1 MSDSNYLGCA
11 SSENPDVSFQFS
23 PICHH
28 VDPNSMKPNGHG
40 CSFGFVTKRHIKSVT
55 DSNYLSISGCGTNV
69 ARRPNLLLSDFQKVA
84 RTRQLTN
91 MGKVLS

>member
-1 MSDSNYLGCA
+1 MSDSNYLGCS

-28 VDPNSMKPNGHG
+28 VDPNSMKPNRHGHSSKCFTEQG
-40 CSFGFVTKRHIKSVT
+40 TKSEQ
-55 DSNYLSISGCGTNV
+55 DSNYPSISGCVTNV
-69 ARRPNLLLSDFQKVA
+69 ARRPNLLLSELEKVA

>member
-1 MSDSNYLGCA
+1 MSDSNYPRCS

-28 VDPNSMKPNGHG
+28 VDPNSLKPNEHG
-40 CSFGFVTKRHIKSVT
+40 QSFSFVTKRRIKSGT
-55 DSNYLSISGCGTNV
+55 DSNYLSISGCVTNV

>member
-1 MSDSNYLGCA
+1 MSDSNYLGCS

-28 VDPNSMKPNGHG
+28 VDPNSMKPNRHGHSSK
-40 CSFGFVTKRHIKSVT
+40 CFTKQGTKSLQ
-55 DSNYLSISGCGTNV
+55 DSNYPSISECVTNV
-69 ARRPNLLLSDFQKVA
+69 ARRANLLLSDFQKVA

>member
-1 MSDSNYLGCA
+1 MSDSNYLRCA

-28 VDPNSMKPNGHG
+28 VDPNSLKPNEHGH
-40 CSFGFVTKRHIKSVT
+40 SFSFVTKRRIKSVT
-55 DSNYLSISGCGTNV
+55 DSNYLSISGCVTNV
-69 ARRPNLLLSDFQKVA
+69 ARRPNLLLSELEKVA
-84 RTRQLTN
+84 RTRHLTN

>member
-1 MSDSNYLGCA
+1 MSDSNYPRC
-11 SSENPDVSFQFS
+11 SSGENPDVSFQFS

-28 VDPNSMKPNGHG
+28 VDPNSLKPNKHGHSSKCFTRVG
-40 CSFGFVTKRHIKSVT
+40 TKSEQ

>member
-28 VDPNSMKPNGHG
+28 VDPNSMKPNRHGHSSK
-40 CSFGFVTKRHIKSVT
+40 CFTKQGTKSVQ

-84 RTRQLTN
+84 RTRHLTN